1 MASIGGAR
9 HVFYLSPE
17 QTMEAVKWSW
27 ISQPWAI
34 FLFATGKAS
43 VAILILRFM
52 SRNTVWRRALLYF
65 IIVTIFIINSLGCI
79 FTFVQCD
86 PPRALWNP
94 TIKANCWDPSVQ
106 QNYNYFLAGE
116 SLASCRSCEPL
127 LHAQRGNDG
136 RC

>member
-1 MASIGGAR
+1 
-9 HVFYLSPE
+9 
-17 QTMEAVKWSW
+17 MEAVKWSW

-65 IIVTIFIINSLGCI
+65 IIGTIFIINSLGCI

-94 TIKANCWDPSVQ
+94 TIKAKCWDPSVQ

-116 SLASCRSCEPL
+116 LLGSFHNYESL
-127 LHAQRGNDG
+127 LHTERNDG